1 MGDSVLTA
9 AVLLFDMDGTLVD
22 STASVERAWS
32 RFAARHGLDAA
43 AILAVAHGRPTIE
56 VVAEF
61 APAGL
66 DAQAETDRIEAEEID
81 RTDGISEVP
90 GAAALLGSLDPAR
103 WAVVTSATRALTL
116 RRLAAVGVPLP
127 KVLVAADDVTN
138 GKPHPQPYL
147 MAAKALG
154 HEASGAVVFEDAPA
168 GLESAKAAGAA
179 PVVVGG
185 YAGEVAVGLP
195 RVADLTAVQVR
206 ANGTDLAV
214 TLGRQPVLPAW

>member
-1 MGDSVLTA
+1 MGDSVLTG

-22 STASVERAWS
+22 STASVERAWT
-32 RFAARHGLDAA
+32 RFAGRHGLEAA

-56 VVAEF
+56 IVAEF
-61 APAGL
+61 APPGV
-66 DAQAETDRIEAEEID
+66 DAVAETDRIEAEEID
-81 RTDGISEVP
+81 RTDGISEIP
-90 GAAALLGSLDPAR
+90 GAAALLKSLDPAR

-127 KVLVAADDVTN
+127 KVLVAADDVTS

-154 HEASGAVVFEDAPA
+154 FDAAEAVVFEDAPA
-168 GLESAKAAGAA
+168 GLVSAKAAGAA

-185 YAGEVAVGLP
+185 YAGQEAEGLP
-195 RVADLTAVQVR
+195 RIPDFTAVRVDR
-206 ANGTDLAV
+206 EGPHLSV
-214 TLGRQPVLPAW
+214 TVG